1 MMNSDKRIAVLGAD
15 GYIGQN
21 LVKYLQDHYSIQ
33 ADCYGLSDNMS
44 DPNIHYVDVTNKE
57 TVSKIDLDVD
67 IIFMLVGL
75 SGTLAGFDS
84 YEKYVAVNEIGLL
97 NLLDAI
103 KESTYRPRVV
113 FPSTRLVY
121 KGVDKALAEGDEK
134 ETKTIYAVNKLAC
147 EGYLKVYY
155 NSFNIPYT
163 IFRICVPYGNNL
175 STKYSYGTV
184 GAFLKKASSGS
195 DITLYGDGSQKRTF
209 THIDDLCYQ
218 MVEASMKPES
228 VGGTFNIGGEVLTI
242 REAAQIIADKFGVN
256 VVNVPWP
263 ERDLC
268 IESSHTYFD
277 DTKIRQLL
285 GEFSYK
291 HFGDFAENI

>member
-1 MMNSDKRIAVLGAD
+1 MNLGKRIAVLGAN
-15 GYIGQN
+15 GYFGQN
-21 LVKYLQDHYSIQ
+21 LVKYFQDHYSIV
-33 ADCYGLSDNMS
+33 ADCYDFSHNLSN
-44 DPNIHYVDVTNKE
+44 PNLRCVDLTKREMVN
-57 TVSKIDLDVD
+57 KIDLDVD
-67 IIFMLVGL
+67 VIFMLAGL

-103 KESTYRPRVV
+103 KESPYRPRVV
-113 FPSTRLVY
+113 FPSSRLVY
-121 KGVDKALAEGDEK
+121 KGVDKALVESDTK

-155 NSFNIPYT
+155 NSFSIPYT
-163 IFRICVPYGNNL
+163 IFRICVPYGNKL
-175 STKYSYGTV
+175 SLKYSYGTV
-184 GAFLKKASSGS
+184 GFFLKKASSGS

-218 MVEASMKPES
+218 MVEGAMKPES
-228 VGGTFNIGGEVLTI
+228 VGGIYNIGGEVLTI

-256 VVNVPWP
+256 VVSVPWS
-263 ERDLC
+263 ERDWC

-277 DTKIRQLL
+277 DAKIKQLL
-285 GEFSYK
+285 GDFSYK
-291 HFGDFAENI
+291 HFGDFADNI

>member
-1 MMNSDKRIAVLGAD
+1 MMNSGKRIAVLGAD

-33 ADCYGLSDNMS
+33 ADCYGLSHDMS
-44 DPNIHYVDVTNKE
+44 HYVDVTKKE
-57 TVSKIDLDVD
+57 TVGVIDLDVD
-67 IIFMLVGL
+67 MVFMLAGL

-84 YEKYVAVNEIGLL
+84 YEKYVAVNETGLL

-103 KESTYRPRVV
+103 KESPYRPRVV

-121 KGVDKALAEGDEK
+121 KGVDKALTEDDEK

-147 EGYLKVYY
+147 EGYLKAYY
-155 NSFNIPYT
+155 NSFNIPFT

-218 MVEASMKPES
+218 MVEGSMKSES
-228 VGGTFNIGGEVLTI
+228 VGGIYNIGGEVLTI
-242 REAAQIIADKFGVN
+242 REAAQKIVDRFGVK
-256 VVNVPWP
+256 VTNVPWP

-268 IESSHTYFD
+268 IESGHTYFD
-277 DTKIRQLL
+277 DTKIKQLL
-285 GEFSYK
+285 GNITYK
-291 HFGDFAENI
+291 HFDAFAENI

>member
-1 MMNSDKRIAVLGAD
+1 MNSDKRIAVLGAD

-21 LVKYLQDHYSIQ
+21 LVKYLQDNYSIQ
-33 ADCYGLSDNMS
+33 ADCYGLSHVSN
-44 DPNIHYVDVTNKE
+44 PNLHYVDVTKKE
-57 TVSKIDLDVD
+57 TVSNIDLDVD
-67 IIFMLVGL
+67 IIFMLAGL

-103 KESTYRPRVV
+103 KESPYRPRVV
-113 FPSTRLVY
+113 FPSSRLVY

-147 EGYLKVYY
+147 EGYLKAYF
-155 NSFNIPYT
+155 NSFDIPFT

-175 STKYSYGTV
+175 STEYSYGTV
-184 GAFLKKASSGS
+184 GSFLKKASSGS

-218 MVEASMKPES
+218 MVEGSMKPES
-228 VGGTFNIGGEVLTI
+228 AGGTYNIGGEVLSI

-256 VVNVPWP
+256 VVSVPWP

-285 GEFSYK
+285 GDISYK

>member
-1 MMNSDKRIAVLGAD
+1 MSSGKRIVVLGAD

-21 LVKYLQDHYSIQ
+21 LVKYLQDNHSIQ
-33 ADCYGLSDNMS
+33 ADRYSLSHNMS
-44 DPNIHYVDVTNKE
+44 DPNLHYVDVTKKE
-57 TVSKIDLDVD
+57 TVGNIDLDVD
-67 IIFMLVGL
+67 IVFMLAGL

-103 KESTYRPRVV
+103 KESPYRPRVV

-134 ETKTIYAVNKLAC
+134 ETKTIYSVNKLAC
-147 EGYLKVYY
+147 ESYLKVYY
-155 NSFNIPYT
+155 NSFYVPFT
-163 IFRICVPYGNNL
+163 IFRICVPYGNKV
-175 STKYSYGTV
+175 SAEYSYGTV

-209 THIDDLCYQ
+209 THINDLCYQ
-218 MVEASMKPES
+218 MVEGSMKPES
-228 VGGTFNIGGEVLTI
+228 VGGVYNIGGEVLTI
-242 REAAQIIADKFGVN
+242 REAAQIIADKYGVK
-256 VVNVPWP
+256 VVSVPWP

-285 GEFSYK
+285 GDISYK
-291 HFGDFAENI
+291 HFDVFADII

>member
-1 MMNSDKRIAVLGAD
+1 MNSGKRIAVLGAD

-33 ADCYGLSDNMS
+33 ADCYGLSHMS
-44 DPNIHYVDVTNKE
+44 DKDIHYVDVIKKE
-57 TVSKIDLDVD
+57 TVSNIDLDVD
-67 IIFMLVGL
+67 IIFMLAGL

-103 KESTYRPRVV
+103 KESPYRPRVV
-113 FPSTRLVY
+113 FPSSRLVY
-121 KGVDKALAEGDEK
+121 KGVDKVLAEGDEK

-147 EGYLKVYY
+147 EGYLKVYH
-155 NSFNIPYT
+155 NSFNIPFT

-175 STKYSYGTV
+175 STEYSYGTV

-218 MVEASMKPES
+218 LVEGSMKPES
-228 VGGTFNIGGEVLTI
+228 VGGTYNIGGEVLSI

-256 VVNVPWP
+256 VVSVPWP

-268 IESSHTYFD
+268 IESGHTYFD

-285 GEFSYK
+285 GDISYK

>member
-1 MMNSDKRIAVLGAD
+1 M
-15 GYIGQN
+15 
-21 LVKYLQDHYSIQ
+21 
-33 ADCYGLSDNMS
+33 
-44 DPNIHYVDVTNKE
+44 VTKKK
-57 TVSKIDLDVD
+57 TVSNIDLDVD
-67 IIFMLVGL
+67 IIFMLAGL

-84 YEKYVAVNEIGLL
+84 YEKFVAVNEIGLL

-103 KESTYRPRVV
+103 KESPYRPRVV
-113 FPSTRLVY
+113 FPSSRLVY

-155 NSFNIPYT
+155 NSFNVSFT

-175 STKYSYGTV
+175 STEYSYGTV
-184 GAFLKKASSGS
+184 GSFLKKASSGC

-218 MVEASMKPES
+218 MVEGSMKPES
-228 VGGTFNIGGEVLTI
+228 VGGIYNIGGEVLTI

-263 ERDLC
+263 ERDLY

-285 GEFSYK
+285 GDISYK
-291 HFGDFAENI
+291 HFGYFADNI